1 MEFKKEAVCDR
12 HISHHYHLPPL
23 PLSILC
29 VNSVYIIHLLI
40 HVAIADLGLLSSEA
54 SIASLASS
62 ILKELVSHLA
72 DYKTLLTDKDKP
84 SDDEGQESMEASAIK
99 SVCLIFENALA
110 TYSGTP
116 DEHILGV
123 ITVLFLNLGM
133 LCC

>member
-1 MEFKKEAVCDR
+1 MIVTF
-12 HISHHYHLPPL
+12 HIIIIFPL
-23 PLSILC
+23 PLSILF
-29 VNSVYIIHLLI
+29 VNSVYIIRLLI
-40 HVAIADLGLLSSEA
+40 HVANGDLGLLSSEA
-54 SIASLASS
+54 NIASLASS
-62 ILKELVSHLA
+62 ILKELLSHLA

-110 TYSGTP
+110 TYSGIP

-133 LCC
+133 LCW